1 MAASSTTTTVTVEEH
16 MQRFAD
22 DEVAREAKSALGD
35 LSDESGWGGVE
46 RFIDWLRTKVGS

>member
-1 MAASSTTTTVTVEEH
+1 MASSTVTTTIEEH
-16 MQRFAD
+16 MQQFAD

-35 LSDESGWGGVE
+35 LSDQSGWGGVE